1 MLSPKMESALNKQ
14 LNMEYYSAYLYLAM
28 SAYLNDIDLP
38 GFANWMRM
46 QFEEEMSHALKFY
59 DFIDT
64 RDGRV
69 KLTEIQAPP
78 VEWDSP
84 LAVFE
89 DTFKHEQSV
98 SQAINALVDLSTEEN
113 DHATYNF
120 LQWFVEEQVEEED
133 AADNIRKR
141 IKLIDGSGTGLLI
154 IDQELAGR
162 SSSKEIAAE

>member
-1 MLSPKMESALNKQ
+1 MEAALNKQ
-14 LNMEYYSAYLYLAM
+14 LNAEYYSAYLYLSM
-28 SAYLNDIDLP
+28 SAYCSDIDLP
-38 GFANWMRM
+38 GFAHWMRL
-46 QFEEEMSHALKFY
+46 QFEEEMIHALKFY

-69 KLTEIQAPP
+69 KLTEIKAPP

-89 DTFKHEQSV
+89 ETFKHEQSV
-98 SQAINALVDLSTEEN
+98 SQMINDLVDLSTEEN

-133 AADNIRKR
+133 AADNILKR
-141 IKLIDGSGTGLLI
+141 IKLVEGSGTGLLI
-154 IDQELAGR
+154 IDQELAAR
-162 SSSKEIAAE
+162 TASPVTATE